1 MNFTRPLGPFAVL
14 YETRTP
20 AQPTKGQLRY
30 QRRKLQKD
38 ATRVNK
44 GGFEIQSQAAK
55 DKNLA
60 LRGKSTVLWSNP

>member
-1 MNFTRPLGPFAVL
+1 MFNRPLGPFAVL

-30 QRRKLQKD
+30 QRQKLQAD

-44 GGFEIQSQAAK
+44 PTFEIQSQSSK